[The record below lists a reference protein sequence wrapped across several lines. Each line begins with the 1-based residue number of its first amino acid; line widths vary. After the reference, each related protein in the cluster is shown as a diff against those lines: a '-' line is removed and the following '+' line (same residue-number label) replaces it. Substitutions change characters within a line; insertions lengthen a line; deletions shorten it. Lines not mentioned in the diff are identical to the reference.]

1 MKTVVLLFVVLLIAS
16 VQAQV
21 PKPPASK
28 VDNIREVIH
37 GVEITDPYRWLEDQE
52 SPETRAWID
61 EQNKYTHSL
70 LDGLPMRPQIQ
81 KRLSELL
88 RVDSV
93 STPFEQDGRYF
104 LFKKRAADDLS
115 ILYLRQGLNATDEVL
130 IDPHT
135 LSTDHTT
142 DIGLLDAS
150 SGGKLIV
157 YSVRRGGQDETELRV
172 MDVDKRKDVD
182 QMPNALYRGVSM
194 KKDGSGF
201 YYNLQRRDTGIR
213 VLYHAIGSDPSKD
226 VEIFGKGYG
235 PDKWI
240 GGSVSEDGKY
250 LLFGVQH
257 GWAKD
262 ELYLQKLSGG
272 PIQTIVNDIDA
283 HFDGWFAGDPDSAW
297 DLWARHRSAVGKLAV
312 LFPESIDFHTV
323 MRTGPDLPGR
333 GVVVLD
339 GIDDPALERMRLAIR
354 RASLDTLLARAEAIC
369 FGGYRRGQS
378 TEFIVRQWLSGERP
392 QPPLLVWHPNGGSAE
407 TGKVL
412 MFLERDA
419 DGRWQPVG
427 NGAGELAVRVGRVV
441 RFGRR
446 LDDVIEEIRERSGA
460 ASTVLSSR

>member
-1 MKTVVLLFVVLLIAS
+1 VSVLVSRATGRALVALAALATLVLAVPGFAGPAPAIDPDVMWDRAGCAENIVLARIVDAHMKAHEAGSCFIDS
-16 VQAQV
+16 
-21 PKPPASK
+21 
-28 VDNIREVIH
+28 RE
-37 GVEITDPYRWLEDQE
+37 YC
-52 SPETRAWID
+52 
-61 EQNKYTHSL
+61 
-70 LDGLPMRPQIQ
+70 
-81 KRLSELL
+81 
-88 RVDSV
+88 RVD
-93 STPFEQDGRYF
+93 
-104 LFKKRAADDLS
+104 
-115 ILYLRQGLNATDEVL
+115 ILEVL
-130 IDPHT
+130 QGALQP
-135 LSTDHTT
+135 
-142 DIGLLDAS
+142 
-150 SGGKLIV
+150 K
-157 YSVRRGGQDETELRV
+157 RV
-172 MDVDKRKDVD
+172 
-182 QMPNALYRGVSM
+182 
-194 KKDGSGF
+194 
-201 YYNLQRRDTGIR
+201 
-213 VLYHAIGSDPSKD
+213 
-226 VEIFGKGYG
+226 
-235 PDKWI
+235 
-240 GGSVSEDGKY
+240 
-250 LLFGVQH
+250 
-257 GWAKD
+257 
-262 ELYLQKLSGG
+262 
-272 PIQTIVNDIDA
+272 
-283 HFDGWFAGDPDSAW
+283 DGWFAGDPDSAW

-427 NGAGELAVRVGRVV
+427 NGAGELAVRGGRVV